1 MKLFLSQQMLEEWAA
16 SDKADVHDHALL
28 LAGQPV
34 RYPVVPA
41 VHVTQLVSGPDDLN
55 LMRKVKT
62 EAQLQAIGAERLSD
76 SVIAGETAYD
86 VVSGYVV
93 EVPDA
98 TPARG
103 DGQTSETELLAEFLL
118 NKL

>member
-34 RYPVVPA
+34 RYPVVAA
-41 VHVTQLVSGPDDLN
+41 VHVTQLVSGPDDMK
-55 LMRKVKT
+55 LMKKVKT
-62 EAQLQAIGAERLSD
+62 DAQLQSIGAERLSD
-76 SVIAGETAYD
+76 SVLAGETAYE

-98 TPARG
+98 SPDG
-103 DGQTSETELLAEFLL
+103 GQTPETELLAEFLL
-118 NKL
+118 DKL